1 MNKLFA
7 IINRAVDFLIAY
19 LREMLD
25 LVISKDDEAAGE

>member
-1 MNKLFA
+1 MNKLIA

-25 LVISKDDEAAGE
+25 LVAPNNDETAGE